1 MIPMDTLW
9 TWIAALLTLA
19 IFSFLYKDN
28 PFYKFAEH
36 LFVGISAGYWVM
48 LDYYN
53 SVVPNLIV
61 PVFKDHN
68 FWFIIPGLLGI
79 LFFTRF
85 IPKLGF
91 LILLPISFYI
101 GGYAGLYIGPGLQ
114 ARLLKQL
121 QGSMLSPADFA
132 DPGML
137 INKVIVLIGIL
148 GSMLYFYFSKEH
160 KGVLKVASNIGI
172 WFIMVGFGAAF
183 GYTVMARASL
193 LIGRVQFLLMDWLRL
208 IR

>member
-1 MIPMDTLW
+1 MNHLEVFW

-36 LFVGISAGYWVM
+36 LFVGVSAAYGIV
-48 LDYYN
+48 LTYYN

-61 PVFKDHN
+61 PIIKDHN
-68 FWFIIPGLLGI
+68 YWFIIPGLLGL

-85 IPKLGF
+85 IPRLGYLV
-91 LILLPISFYI
+91 LIPLAFYI
-101 GGYAGLYIGPGLQ
+101 GGYSGMYIGPSLQ
-114 ARLLKQL
+114 ARLLKQI
-121 QGSMLSPADFA
+121 QGSMLGPADFA
-132 DPGML
+132 DTSLL
-137 INKVIVLIGIL
+137 INKIIALIGIL
-148 GSMLYFYFSKEH
+148 GTMLYFYFSKEH
-160 KGVLKVASNIGI
+160 KGALKVATNVGI

-193 LIGRVQFLLMDWLRL
+193 LIGRIQFLLTDWLHL
-208 IR
+208 IH

>member
-193 LIGRVQFLLMDWLRL
+193 LIGRIQFLLMDWLHL

>member
-1 MIPMDTLW
+1 MNHLEVLW

-36 LFVGISAGYWVM
+36 LFVGVSAAYGVV
-48 LDYYN
+48 LTYYN
-53 SVVPNLIV
+53 SVVPNLIE
-61 PVFKDHN
+61 PIFKDHN
-68 FWFIIPGLLGI
+68 YWFIIPGLLGL
-79 LFFTRF
+79 LFFARF
-85 IPKLGF
+85 IPRLGYLV
-91 LILLPISFYI
+91 LIPLAFYI
-101 GGYAGLYIGPGLQ
+101 GGYSGMYIGPSLQ
-114 ARLLKQL
+114 ARLLKQI

-132 DPGML
+132 DTGLL
-137 INKVIVLIGIL
+137 INKGIALVGIL
-148 GSMLYFYFSKEH
+148 GTMLYFYFSREH
-160 KGVLKVASNIGI
+160 KGVLKVATHIGV

-193 LIGRVQFLLMDWLRL
+193 LIGRIQFLLTDWLHL